1 MLREGH
7 IGITLAIIS
16 PIALIISAVF
26 PVYMG
31 VIVLAGALTGSNL
44 PDIDT
49 SIRIVKHRG
58 FTHTFWFAGIASVA
72 SSVFMYI
79 TATYILVGI
88 GSVASSV
95 FTYITATYIPPGTV
109 IQHPQST
116 QIVMS
121 ILFGGG
127 VGLGVITHL
136 LGDVITPTGIKPYHP
151 VTPRDTL
158 PVSVSEKKYVYEIA
172 KASNKKY
179 NAGFSILGVLSASIS
194 AVIGITVFI

>member
-49 SIRIVKHRG
+49 SIQIVKHRG
-58 FTHTFWFAGIASVA
+58 FTHTFWFVGIASVT
-72 SSVFMYI
+72 SSVFIYI
-79 TATYILVGI
+79 IATYVPLE
-88 GSVASSV
+88 
-95 FTYITATYIPPGTV
+95 TV
-109 IQHPQST
+109 IQYTQAT

-121 ILFGGG
+121 VLFGGS

-158 PVSVSEKKYVYEIA
+158 PISVSDKKYVYEIT
-172 KASNKKY
+172 KASNKRY
-179 NAGFSILGVLSASIS
+179 NIGFSVLGVISAGIS
-194 AVIGITVFI
+194 AVICITFLFNSPMS